1 MRKHKFLTFLLA
13 YSVLFSGVML
23 SSYATKGY
31 AAFTFSAESTSI
43 NPVPTV
49 VTNWTFNN
57 QEPGTTIV
65 IDGDGNATISGGEH
79 DGESVDI
86 TYVTDDDEND
96 LINNG
101 SVTTQIEINEDG
113 TVSIT
118 QFDVSPGSSA
128 IGDAFNYIFY
138 GETLYLPSQYV
149 IDGQEYPVTS
159 LDQPLKVQKAKLL
172 IGSISAVD
180 TVIVPEGYVSICD
193 EAFYG
198 NNCSFKTPVTFNL
211 PSTLTSIG
219 YRAIDL
225 ADSPK
230 INYAGTKAQ
239 FRALSNASPNWVG
252 RSSGNNN
259 SITVTCS
266 DGNLTV
272 RYNGNTGAITIS

>member
-13 YSVLFSGVML
+13 YSILFSGVML

-65 IDGDGNATISGGEH
+65 IDGNGNATISGGEH
-79 DGESVDI
+79 DGESVEI
-86 TYVTDDDEND
+86 TYVTDDEGNS

-118 QFDVSPGSSA
+118 QFDVTPGSGS
-128 IGDAFNYIFY
+128 IGDINYIFY

-149 IDGQEYPVTS
+149 IDGQVYPVSS
-159 LDQPLKVQKAKLL
+159 LDQPLKVEKAKLL
-172 IGSISAVD
+172 IGIAAVNN
-180 TVIVPEGYVSICD
+180 VIVPEGYVSLCA

-198 NNCSFKTPVTFNL
+198 NNCSFKTPVAFNL

-219 YRAIDL
+219 YHAIDL

-239 FRALSNASPNWVG
+239 FRALSNNSGNWVG
-252 RSSGNNN
+252 RSSGSNNT
-259 SITVTCS
+259 ITVTCS

-272 RYNGNTGAITIS
+272 RYNNNNNGTITIS

>member
-13 YSVLFSGVML
+13 YSILFSGVML

-65 IDGDGNATISGGEH
+65 IDGNGNATISGGEH
-79 DGESVDI
+79 DGESVEI
-86 TYVTDDDEND
+86 TYVTDDEGNS

-118 QFDVSPGSSA
+118 QFDVTPGSGS
-128 IGDAFNYIFY
+128 IGDINYIFY

-239 FRALSNASPNWVG
+239 FRALSNNSGNWVG
-252 RSSGNNN
+252 RSSGSNNT
-259 SITVTCS
+259 ITVTCS

-272 RYNGNTGAITIS
+272 RYNNNNNGTITIS

>member
-13 YSVLFSGVML
+13 YSILFSGVML

-65 IDGDGNATISGGEH
+65 IDGNGNATISGGDH
-79 DGESVDI
+79 NGESVDI

-180 TVIVPEGYVSICD
+180 TVIVPEGYVSIC
-193 EAFYG
+193 A
-198 NNCSFKTPVTFNL
+198 
-211 PSTLTSIG
+211 
-219 YRAIDL
+219 
-225 ADSPK
+225 
-230 INYAGTKAQ
+230 
-239 FRALSNASPNWVG
+239 
-252 RSSGNNN
+252 
-259 SITVTCS
+259 
-266 DGNLTV
+266 
-272 RYNGNTGAITIS
+272 